1 MTSLQKSR
9 VAPKPAK
16 KEKVAHIRF
25 SPDEFAAIEAAAE
38 HADTTISG
46 FVRSLSLEGAGVRP
60 CLTEADR
67 AVFSLLLTDMRA
79 IGGNLNQVARAL
91 NGGTPIAAREIGASI
106 RDARAIATV
115 LANELKGLAKRVGS
129 SRRGEAA

>member
-1 MTSLQKSR
+1 MTSSQESR
-9 VAPKPAK
+9 AALKPAR

-25 SPDEFAAIEAAAE
+25 SPAEFAAIEAAAAD
-38 HADTTISG
+38 ADTTISG

-79 IGGNLNQVARAL
+79 IGGNLNQMARAL
-91 NGGTPIAAREIGASI
+91 NGGSPIAAPEIVASI
-106 RDARAIATV
+106 HDARAIATV
-115 LANELKGLAKRVGS
+115 LANELKGLAKRSGS
-129 SRRGEAA
+129 LRRGEAA

>member
-1 MTSLQKSR
+1 MTSSQNSR
-9 VAPKPAK
+9 AAPKPAR

-25 SPDEFAAIEAAAE
+25 SPAEFAAIEEAAD

-67 AVFSLLLTDMRA
+67 AVFALLLEDMRA
-79 IGGNLNQVARAL
+79 IGGNLNQMARAL
-91 NGGTPIAAREIGASI
+91 NGGRSIPAPEIAANIH
-106 RDARAIATV
+106 DAWAIATV
-115 LANELKGLAKRVGS
+115 LANELKGLAKRSGT
-129 SRRGEAA
+129 SRRSEAA